1 MTRWPQA
8 ADEMLEDMNVPGER
22 SGGNWLTWP
31 FRVVDL
37 SEIASLGEERRAL
50 RIAKLDLDSSLH

>member
-37 SEIASLGEERRAL
+37 SEIAMLGEERRTIRTVNLNSA
-50 RIAKLDLDSSLH
+50 